1 LANAF
6 EHADGPAWVSVRWDE
21 PHPVISVASLG
32 PGFPPHLLG
41 RHSPGATRPDPVG
54 GGGRGL
60 FLAAH
65 LARDLDIAARA
76 AGGSVVRATLD
87 VARDQQ
93 ETAELPRP
101 SATPLPLLDEAR
113 PDGAF
118 DRETILRA
126 MVVQL
131 LQVVDLQHGPQ
142 AAQAAINQVGAD
154 VGRQLEAEFRIA
166 RALVGR
172 LTPEELA
179 DCLVR
184 VKRAIGEEFQITE
197 ASQARLVLTSSRCPF
212 GDTIR
217 RVPSLCQMMAGVLGG
232 IATRNGPASRR
243 RSCWRSG
250 SPSAIPPAGSWSGS
264 TPTRPRRRPAPYVS
278 LRPASTR
285 PARRAADAR
294 NGCYPERVLPG
305 TGA

>member
-1 LANAF
+1 LLANAF
-6 EHADGPAWVSVRWDE
+6 EHADGPAWVSVRWDGL
-21 PHPVISVASLG
+21 HPVISVASLG

-41 RHSPGATRPDPVG
+41 RHGPGATRPDPVG

-65 LARDLDIAARA
+65 LARDLDIAART

-93 ETAELPRP
+93 ETAAPPHP
-101 SATPLPLLDEAR
+101 SPTPLPLLDEAR

-166 RALVGR
+166 RALVDR
-172 LTPEELA
+172 LTPQELA

-184 VKRAIGEEFQITE
+184 VERAIGEEFQIAE
-197 ASQARLVLTSSRCPF
+197 ASQTRLVLTSSRCPF
-212 GDTIR
+212 GDTVR
-217 RVPSLCQMMAGVLGG
+217 REPSLCQMMAGVIGG
-232 IATRNGPASRR
+232 IATRNVPCGEAAVLMEERIAIGDPACRIVVWIDPDEAATPAGAQRFLAPSEHAP
-243 RSCWRSG
+243 
-250 SPSAIPPAGSWSGS
+250 SPSG
-264 TPTRPRRRPAPYVS
+264 R
-278 LRPASTR
+278 
-285 PARRAADAR
+285 
-294 NGCYPERVLPG
+294 
-305 TGA
+305 